1 MYGLASFAESVFS
14 IISTIKIFDLMDIVI
29 VAFILYKIL
38 DFIKDTRVEQ
48 LMKGVV
54 FFLIATQLS
63 STFKLYTLHW
73 ILVNSLQLGFVAIF
87 IIFQDELRTGLE
99 RLGRANIKLK
109 RAGDRDIS
117 QESSYK
123 ALEIITD
130 SLFELSKDKTGA
142 LIVIEKQTRLTEI
155 MRTGTPVDALISQQL
170 LVNIFTPNT
179 PLHDGAVVIKDFKI
193 SACGCF
199 LPLTKR
205 DDLSKDL
212 GTRHRAGIGISEVT
226 DALTLIVSE
235 ETGKVSIVQEG
246 ILSRDLN
253 HEEVYNV
260 LVDNL
265 IIETKQKSFFS
276 RRFLRK
282 DSFSDEK

>member
-14 IISTIKIFDLMDIVI
+14 IVSTIKIFDLIDIVI
-29 VAFILYKIL
+29 VAFILYRIL

-179 PLHDGAVVIKDFKI
+179 PCDNTHSSNKFKSDF
-193 SACGCF
+193 
-199 LPLTKR
+199 
-205 DDLSKDL
+205 
-212 GTRHRAGIGISEVT
+212 
-226 DALTLIVSE
+226 LIV
-235 ETGKVSIVQEG
+235 
-246 ILSRDLN
+246 LSFN
-253 HEEVYNV
+253 
-260 LVDNL
+260 
-265 IIETKQKSFFS
+265 IS
-276 RRFLRK
+276 
-282 DSFSDEK
+282 